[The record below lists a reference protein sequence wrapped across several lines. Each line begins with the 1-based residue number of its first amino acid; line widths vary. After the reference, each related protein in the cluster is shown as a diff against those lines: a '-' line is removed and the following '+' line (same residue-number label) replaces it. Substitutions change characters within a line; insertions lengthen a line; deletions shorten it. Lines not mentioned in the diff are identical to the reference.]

1 MNLPDSVRAY
11 FDADQSSDAET
22 LVGAFSETAVVHD
35 EGATHQGLEAI
46 RRWWLDAKQK
56 YGHTAQPVSAT
67 GDDGGLSVLAT
78 VSGNFPNSP
87 AQLRFRFVLEQGKI
101 AQLEIGA

>member
-1 MNLPDSVRAY
+1 MNLPDSVKTY
-11 FDADQSSDAET
+11 FDADQSSDAEA

-35 EGATHQGLEAI
+35 EGATYQGLEPI
-46 RRWWLDAKQK
+46 RRWWHEAKQK
-56 YGHTAQPVSAT
+56 YGHTAQPISAVN
-67 GDDGGLSVLAT
+67 DGEGISVLAT

-87 AQLRFRFVLEQGKI
+87 AQLRFRFVVEQGEI